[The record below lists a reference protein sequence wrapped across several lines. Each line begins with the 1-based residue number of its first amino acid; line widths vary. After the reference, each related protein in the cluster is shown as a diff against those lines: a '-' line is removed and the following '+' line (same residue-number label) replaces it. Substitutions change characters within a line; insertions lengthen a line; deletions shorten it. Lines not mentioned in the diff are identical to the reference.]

1 MYKIQKKIWIFFLG
15 CVFYGQ
21 HNLRGQLSEF
31 PIQESLYPNGTL
43 EEHFEV
49 MWGKSLLMQNMK
61 SGDSLG
67 AATILL
73 TNHQSYL

>member
-43 EEHFEV
+43 EEHRALGGDVENDIACQYLRYFE
-49 MWGKSLLMQNMK
+49 LDN
-61 SGDSLG
+61 
-67 AATILL
+67 
-73 TNHQSYL
+73 NE